1 MQTMI
6 YGAFMWQL
14 HITDNF
20 TLRAGQ
26 QLVGE
31 SAADTAAIQVDDLTL
46 LAAGEQD
53 AAPEAVVA
61 LPADQTGAPQRL
73 EGIAEGRPRAVQTPA
88 GSVAD
93 AQFFQEGG
101 VAQSTSE
108 QILNR
113 FPMPVELQTVKGGGF
128 FE

>member
-1 MQTMI
+1 MHPETRPSF
-6 YGAFMWQL
+6 YVHACKNLFYCHGCG
-14 HITDNF
+14 
-20 TLRAGQ
+20 RG
-26 QLVGE
+26 G
-31 SAADTAAIQVDDLTL
+31 DLT
-46 LAAGEQD
+46 
-53 AAPEAVVA
+53 
-61 LPADQTGAPQRL
+61 
-73 EGIAEGRPRAVQTPA
+73 EGRQMAVQTPA

-93 AQFFQEGG
+93 AQVFNEGG

>member
-1 MQTMI
+1 M
-6 YGAFMWQL
+6 
-14 HITDNF
+14 
-20 TLRAGQ
+20 
-26 QLVGE
+26 
-31 SAADTAAIQVDDLTL
+31 
-46 LAAGEQD
+46 
-53 AAPEAVVA
+53 
-61 LPADQTGAPQRL
+61 
-73 EGIAEGRPRAVQTPA
+73 AVQTPA